1 MKLCTACSAQFE
13 DEYKRCL
20 HCGAKLQA
28 GAPTRAASRGG
39 FAADPPEAR
48 AEPELVLIHRGGVA
62 ETRQLSGL
70 MDQMTVAHQIEV
82 DEQADDGRGGSR
94 TTLSMYVAKSDEERA
109 KQAIQTLEVGELSQP
124 HSNGEN
130 EEADAQSGLSAHAT
144 LIGNAIGV
152 IVSALILLT
161 MLFRALR

>member
-1 MKLCTACSAQFE
+1 VKLCTSCSAQFE

-28 GAPTRAASRGG
+28 GSPAQRASSGG
-39 FAADPPEAR
+39 FATGPSETR
-48 AEPELVLIHRGGVA
+48 AGPELVLIHRGGVA
-62 ETRQLSGL
+62 ETRELSGL
-70 MDQMTVAHQIEV
+70 MDQMSVAHQIEV

-94 TTLSMYVAKSDEERA
+94 TTLSMYVAKSDEQRA
-109 KQAIQTLEVGELSQP
+109 KQAIQTLEVGELSQAHP
-124 HSNGEN
+124 NEEN
-130 EEADAQSGLSAHAT
+130 EEVGSETGLSRNAT